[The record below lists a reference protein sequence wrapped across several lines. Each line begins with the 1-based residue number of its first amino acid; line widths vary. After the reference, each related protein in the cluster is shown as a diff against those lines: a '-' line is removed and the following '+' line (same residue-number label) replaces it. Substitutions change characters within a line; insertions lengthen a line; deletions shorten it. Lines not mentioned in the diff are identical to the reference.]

1 MNAELAGRLVVA
13 ATTEAKATYGRPI
26 CIAVCDRFGFLAA
39 FAAMD
44 EAPVRSI
51 ELSQGKA
58 YTSAR
63 MGVDTDAFL
72 QRLHAENIPAG
83 YFCDSRLTGLPGGS
97 VLKDAGGRVIGA
109 VGISGLRPEED
120 QALARML
127 AAFPSAPAV

>member
-1 MNAELAGRLVVA
+1 VNAELAGRLVA
-13 ATTEAKATYGRPI
+13 AAMTEAKAAYGRPI
-26 CIAVCDRFGFLAA
+26 CIAVCDRFGFLSS

-44 EAPVRSI
+44 DAPVRSI

-72 QRLHAENIPAG
+72 ARLHAENIPAG

-97 VLKDAGGRVIGA
+97 VLKDAGGGVIGA

-120 QALARML
+120 QALARLL
-127 AAFPSAPAV
+127 AALVPVPAA